1 MANTI
6 DLTGDLPLVV
16 PVKGATNWDEDMKN
30 KTFQKIADH
39 DHTAG
44 KGSQI
49 DTAALKDNAVTN
61 AKMADNAVDTV
72 EIVDS
77 AVKTAKIADSNDS
90 DQGVT
95 AAKLQSNSVTGVKIN
110 ADAVD
115 QSKIAD
121 DAIQF
126 EHKKYYSIAG
136 PTDTTYKTILTFNTL
151 NSAITSA
158 SNQFTFKILYR
169 IKNSAGTEMQ
179 FGELSGGN
187 YDTNSRICQDEFYGI
202 DLDYTWQLALDGS
215 NIILR
220 TRTETTRTDTITYS
234 IELLEV

>member
-49 DTAALKDNAVTN
+49 DTAALSDNAVTN
-61 AKMADNAVDTV
+61 AKMADNAVDTA

-90 DQGVT
+90 DQGIT

-121 DAIQF
+121 NAIQI
-126 EHKKYYSIAG
+126 EHKKTIDQTLGSGAATTLTGVTVTNDQAIKLNYRIHNTGTATSVQIGTLTGQAG
-136 PTDTTYKTILTFNTL
+136 DYLVDEFVGTDIGAIFSWSGNNLQLTGTL
-151 NSAITSA
+151 ND
-158 SNQFTFKILYR
+158 K
-169 IKNSAGTEMQ
+169 
-179 FGELSGGN
+179 
-187 YDTNSRICQDEFYGI
+187 
-202 DLDYTWQLALDGS
+202 
-215 NIILR
+215 
-220 TRTETTRTDTITYS
+220 ITYS
-234 IELLEV
+234 IEFLE